1 MAAAKLAISNP
12 RLQRLYDYWAAK
24 RGDRKMP
31 ARADLDPIDMAFA
44 IGNIILA
51 DVLAETPPR
60 FFIRLHGTTLSE
72 RVGYDLT
79 GKMLDEMP
87 VPEFRDLS
95 QRSFTKVATTGEPVH
110 ALTERL
116 VDERMQ
122 RYEAIIMPLSD
133 DGEHVDRLLVG
144 LIYDRSG

>member
-1 MAAAKLAISNP
+1 
-12 RLQRLYDYWAAK
+12 
-24 RGDRKMP
+24 MP
-31 ARADLDPIDMAFA
+31 ARSDLDPVDMAFA

-79 GKMLDEMP
+79 GKMLDDMP

-95 QRSFTKVATTGEPVH
+95 QRSFTKVAATGEPVH
-110 ALTERL
+110 ALADRL

-144 LIYDRSG
+144 LIYDGRG